1 MTKAIQDCVF
11 EVGWKKKA
19 LLRTQRFHCDMELIN
34 LWKSHILSYI
44 EYRTAAWYHACETSL
59 APLDRCLTSFLHSIG
74 VDTISA
80 LMKFNLAPLTARRD
94 MAMLAIIHRTV
105 LQQGPEAFSAFIRV
119 RDPTSLRRSERHRR
133 RTSRVLVEYR
143 NTGSKLETM
152 RRSLLGLIS
161 VYNLLPEEIVRSN
174 SVKMF
179 QSSLQS
185 LMKRVVSSHGEQW
198 LRMYSPRCDFTFHM
212 LRDL

>member
-1 MTKAIQDCVF
+1 MVYADDLNAFREYDLGTNEAIIWADLLHCQEELHTWGKANQVVFDAAKEHKAILSHYEPSGANFVLLGVEFDTRLAMTKAIHDCVI

-105 LQQGPEAFSAFIRV
+105 LQQGPEAFSAFIR
-119 RDPTSLRRSERHRR
+119 S
-133 RTSRVLVEYR
+133 SR
-143 NTGSKLETM
+143 
-152 RRSLLGLIS
+152 
-161 VYNLLPEEIVRSN
+161 P
-174 SVKMF
+174 
-179 QSSLQS
+179 
-185 LMKRVVSSHGEQW
+185 H
-198 LRMYSPRCDFTFHM
+198 
-212 LRDL
+212 

>member
-1 MTKAIQDCVF
+1 MLC
-11 EVGWKKKA
+11 
-19 LLRTQRFHCDMELIN
+19 RFPAKHDRSVAGDM
-34 LWKSHILSYI
+34 LS
-44 EYRTAAWYHACETSL
+44 
-59 APLDRCLTSFLHSIG
+59 PLDRCLTS
-74 VDTISA
+74 
-80 LMKFNLAPLTARRD
+80 LAPLD

-105 LQQGPEAFSAFIRV
+105 LQQGPPAFSAFIRV
-119 RDPTSLRRSERHRR
+119 CDPTSLRRSERHRR

-185 LMKRVVSSHGEQW
+185 LMKRVVSRHGDQCF
-198 LRMYSPRCDFTFHM
+198 RMYSPRCDFTFHM